1 MTPPYIFRLAAF
13 HTPGGRWQRKNE
25 PIEVKFSR
33 RVVEDADPYGV
44 RFDMLGRFKNRPQIP
59 EFHTPSGK

>member
-1 MTPPYIFRLAAF
+1 MVSFNHQTTRTNWPRAL
-13 HTPGGRWQRKNE
+13 PGTQSVHQQRENL

-33 RVVEDADPYGV
+33 RVVEDADPY
-44 RFDMLGRFKNRPQIP
+44 DT